1 MEREKQLE
9 FCKQCSHR
17 KMNFKVGL
25 LCGLTDKMADFEI
38 ACPDFVEDP
47 IIKEQRL
54 KDLIALR
61 EYQIA
66 VARIEQEN
74 KKPHKVI
81 FKIISII
88 FTIIS
93 IILAFME

>member
-38 ACPDFVEDP
+38 ACPDFVED
-47 IIKEQRL
+47 Q
-54 KDLIALR
+54 
-61 EYQIA
+61 
-66 VARIEQEN
+66 
-74 KKPHKVI
+74 
-81 FKIISII
+81 
-88 FTIIS
+88 
-93 IILAFME
+93 